1 MDQSSNSFLHQNQI
15 YSNENNDENGV
26 SKQRK
31 EVLYKIE
38 ESRLMTLH
46 AIDLIDPH
54 VVEGFPEGSVH
65 YDGHEYEEDGK
76 DQTCYFGEKR

>member
-1 MDQSSNSFLHQNQI
+1 MDQSSNSFLHQNQV
-15 YSNENNDENGV
+15 YSNENYNENGV

-38 ESRLMTLH
+38 ESGLMTLH